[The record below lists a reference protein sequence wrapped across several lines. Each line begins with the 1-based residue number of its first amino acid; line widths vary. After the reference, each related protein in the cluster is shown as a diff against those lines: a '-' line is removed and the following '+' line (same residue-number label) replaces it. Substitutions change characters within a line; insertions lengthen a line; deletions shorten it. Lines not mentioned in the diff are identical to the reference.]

1 MTYRHHPE
9 DLVYDHAQARSAQ
22 TFPPQS
28 FQTLKR
34 TNMTFITA
42 EQERNAV
49 KQVRSDFRT
58 RDVINQAIASIP
70 TVGLQRA
77 AEFLSA
83 MNVPAELAIRTLV
96 YPNRRRQVV

>member
-1 MTYRHHPE
+1 M
-9 DLVYDHAQARSAQ
+9 
-22 TFPPQS
+22 
-28 FQTLKR
+28 R
-34 TNMTFITA
+34 TTMNFSTA
-42 EQERNAV
+42 EQERSSV
-49 KQVRSDFRT
+49 KQVRTDFRT

-96 YPNRRRQVV
+96 YPKRRRQV

>member
-1 MTYRHHPE
+1 MTM
-9 DLVYDHAQARSAQ
+9 S
-22 TFPPQS
+22 
-28 FQTLKR
+28 
-34 TNMTFITA
+34 TA
-42 EQERNAV
+42 TQERNGV

-96 YPNRRRQVV
+96 YPNRRRQQM